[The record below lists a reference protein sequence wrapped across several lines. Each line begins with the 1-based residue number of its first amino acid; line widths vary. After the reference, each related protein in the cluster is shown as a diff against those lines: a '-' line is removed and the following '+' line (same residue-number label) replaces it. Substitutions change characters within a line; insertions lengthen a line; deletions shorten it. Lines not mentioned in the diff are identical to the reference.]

1 MVLSVCR
8 EVLSDSHD
16 ADDAFQA
23 TFLALLRK
31 SGSVRN
37 VDSVASWLHG
47 VAFRIG
53 RRAKADAIRRIARE
67 RRMAEIRALR
77 RDSETCRPEHL
88 PELHEEIARLPLR
101 FREPL
106 VPCYLEGLTTDA
118 AAQRLCCPQGTILS
132 RLSRGRDRLR
142 ARLTRRGLAPAIR
155 LENMTAPSED
165 RVVRVPRPLFVSA
178 VQVGARAIG
187 RPAPRALISASVASL
202 THGMLRTIL
211 WTKL

>member
-1 MVLSVCR
+1 MAARSGGELLSQLHMLSTLGVVGDLTDGQLLWRCRGADDDGGREAAFTALVERHGPMVLSVCR
-8 EVLSDSHD
+8 EVLGDSHD

-23 TFLALLRK
+23 TFLVLLRK

-77 RDSETCRPEHL
+77 RDRETCRPEHL

-106 VPCYLEGLTTDA
+106 VLCYLEGLTDRRRSA
-118 AAQRLCCPQGTILS
+118 APPLSPRDDPVPALS
-132 RLSRGRDRLR
+132 R
-142 ARLTRRGLAPAIR
+142 
-155 LENMTAPSED
+155 
-165 RVVRVPRPLFVSA
+165 PRPT
-178 VQVGARAIG
+178 RAD
-187 RPAPRALISASVASL
+187 
-202 THGMLRTIL
+202 
-211 WTKL
+211 